1 MTDIQKFVVKD
12 AGEEYEFYIE
22 PGELAD
28 VEADEDEGYRDVSLP
43 TIDMKQVHRT
53 IRGYAK
59 YAIGAFVNFGLAE
72 IEEMNLEFNLKIA
85 GKRECPSWQKGRLKA
100 HSRFKLNASFRLRS
114 LQNLKRNWLI
124 RRPERNEATIN

>member
-1 MTDIQKFVVKD
+1 MIDIQKFLVKD

-22 PGELAD
+22 PGKLAD
-28 VEADEDEGYRDVSLP
+28 VEAQEDEGYRDVSLP
-43 TIDMKQVHRT
+43 TIDMKKVHRT

-85 GKRECPSWQKGRLKA
+85 GKAGMPVLAEGSAEGTFKVQVKCKFPAAEPSESKEELTD
-100 HSRFKLNASFRLRS
+100 NAS
-114 LQNLKRNWLI
+114 
-124 RRPERNEATIN
+124 

>member
-1 MTDIQKFVVKD
+1 MTDIQKFMVKD

-22 PGELAD
+22 PGEL
-28 VEADEDEGYRDVSLP
+28 VNIEADEDEGYRDINLP
-43 TIDMKQVHRT
+43 TIDMKKVHRT

-85 GKRECPSWQKGRLKA
+85 GKAGMPVLAAGSAEGTFKVQVKCKFPATPSKSK
-100 HSRFKLNASFRLRS
+100 
-114 LQNLKRNWLI
+114 
-124 RRPERNEATIN
+124 E

>member
-12 AGEEYEFYIE
+12 VGEEYEFYIE
-22 PGELAD
+22 PGELAN
-28 VEADEDEGYRDVSLP
+28 VEAEEDEGYRDVSLP

-85 GKRECPSWQKGRLKA
+85 GKAGMPVLAEGSAEGT
-100 HSRFKLNASFRLRS
+100 FKIQVKCKFPAAEPTESKESLADTAS
-114 LQNLKRNWLI
+114 
-124 RRPERNEATIN
+124 